1 MKITEFLK
9 KTDKE
14 EHIILDVLVRTD
26 NNKLVVVSDSVLND
40 FDKNC
45 ETFSFELVKPTFEII
60 SQAVSALYGVGG
72 QVDTIG
78 AGKVI
83 FDGCYIGNQGELS
96 EVQGFAELYAGLC
109 AKCSDKAELAY
120 VDYKKK

>member
-1 MKITEFLK
+1 MRKITEILK
-9 KTDKE
+9 KPGKDDN
-14 EHIILDVLVRTD
+14 IILDVLVKDGKIITLEQTLLD
-26 NNKLVVVSDSVLND
+26 G
-40 FDKNC
+40 FDKGC
-45 ETFSFELVKPTFEII
+45 EKFSFELVNPTFEVI
-60 SQAVSALYGVGG
+60 SQAVSALYSIGG

-83 FDGCYIGNQGELS
+83 FDSCYTQTQGTLEEIQQL
-96 EVQGFAELYAGLC
+96 AELYAGLC